1 MCIACLNV
9 STSPCNHRW
18 YELVQPCQP
27 GFHLANCQQKL
38 RLQGWE
44 SRVDG
49 CPFCEGTHSVARES
63 THRQLGGAIGPFT
76 PRFERSQS
84 DISFLAQTHRRDSNN
99 TVNTLSRYSSSS
111 SEPENERGLRHRERN
126 DRLRLYLTSDPHE
139 LLPSARK
146 NYPTYGQSSRDEST
160 TTLDEFSTSSASK
173 RRHSSMSNARG
184 LISRGWKS
192 SAKLGR
198 GALQISSPLVYH
210 G

>member
-1 MCIACLNV
+1 MCVACLNV
-9 STSPCNHRW
+9 STQPCNHRW

-27 GFHLANCQQKL
+27 GFHLANCQQRL

-49 CPFCEGTHSVARES
+49 CPFCEGTHSSVRES
-63 THRQLGGAIGPFT
+63 THRQLGNGGLFT
-76 PRFERSQS
+76 PRFAPSQT

-111 SEPENERGLRHRERN
+111 SEPENERGARHRERN
-126 DRLRLYLTSDPHE
+126 DRLRVYLTSDPHE

-146 NYPTYGQSSRDEST
+146 NYPTYVQPSREDSSA
-160 TTLDEFSTSSASK
+160 TLDSMSSTSSAKK
-173 RRHSSMSNARG
+173 RPNSISSARG
-184 LISRGWKS
+184 LISRGWRS
-192 SAKLGR
+192 SAKIGR
-198 GALQISSPLVYH
+198 GALQISSPLVYQ